1 MKKDPMAFRKRFAA
15 WKEGKSITDIYDGG
29 LPKYDTGTQNIQ
41 LGDNPTNATV
51 YSDNTFVDDFT
62 RLFDDVVVT
71 PKGARIKSESV
82 HKYQEPWDENKF
94 LNIITLGGLNNLS
107 PSQWARRAYDL
118 QNGNLTAESW
128 LYGNT
133 GVVPDKFAQEHP
145 NYALA
150 ANTLFDFWALGGN
163 SLLKNAR
170 NYATIARTPYQRYK
184 FSFSSPDGAGASTEP
199 VYLNSPK
206 YAELDLEPTYE
217 GLHEYPIE
225 EYNRVPL
232 IRGNEPLGRYNAIK
246 LKIRQITPPQFKVD
260 FGELPP
266 EATYTGDVASN
277 IISRSELGLNSGHIL
292 NPDIYPHRQI
302 LLPKPTYLDE
312 TLVDRNGNVNIR
324 NVTKMVKDFYK
335 QHPNAKSYKYINNS
349 SGNLYNHI
357 KDVVK
362 SAQSIP
368 VPEGYTR
375 QELVQAALFHD
386 IGKVFDSSKNHGHE
400 SVDMLDMLGIN
411 TSDNVK
417 NAVYNHM
424 TRSILDKDELTKALH
439 FADVARGL
447 GWDEAAYRYPH
458 LTYKFKKPNLNIEKI
473 PLREELKTRINPWL
487 KNKGYETIK
496 LDLPEEQAWEELEKR
511 IDQHLSFLRG
521 VRDPLKENPTSAD
534 DIRNAVN
541 SINSVIDEF
550 GLDPDYAKSRDAAK
564 YRMQIAGTHIPLS
577 PTSGGRRS
585 HLYGDTGRYHD
596 VTEYTRTSYSDMIGA
611 NPKTKDALYL
621 STSNDVAAQYGTAN
635 TDNREGAAY
644 IVRLPKKERI
654 EGESMSEH
662 LLKNDFDMINLNA
675 LHGRKKGGFGATFE
689 DPYRLQ
695 TGRSL
700 IQDMIKEGVLNPKFI
715 EDPDVVVREGN
726 TIQYYGGNISFDNID
741 IDRSRINT
749 VLHKMGI
756 DFQINKSKDG
766 AIYMP
771 KKLIDL
777 RNTMDAIEAAKDFL
791 TPRETPSTQMFD
803 ETTRQQLADL
813 MEFDSYDLNDPIA
826 QMFGFNNSYLR
837 TPLSKMD
844 EAQRDAL
851 VAQLTAMNDPNYLK
865 YAYAD
870 NPAGIGKQKKF
881 YDNSFPKKMLDRLE
895 AEGLITKRQIN
906 ATRKAWLHDGDALK
920 YIDFKKIANKA
931 LTRYLQSVKANKN
944 KVKFDPTSVK
954 PSVQQMIDFMR
965 SKGVVPRYE
974 IEGYGDNKVYVIEA
988 NEKNKTKN
996 AGDIKR
1002 TYGYILG
1009 DKGQKV
1015 VDIADEIT
1023 FDKKYNPDHVGK
1035 DNGSYSKN
1043 KISRKT
1049 LRTIGTA
1056 VATGSTLKRPKR
1068 NNKNE

>member
-1 MKKDPMAFRKRFAA
+1 MDPTSFRERFKA
-15 WKEGKSITDIYDGG
+15 WKEGKPITDIYDRG
-29 LPKYDTGTQNIQ
+29 LPKYNTGTQNIQ
-41 LGDNPTNATV
+41 LEDNPTNATV

-94 LNIITLGGLNNLS
+94 LNTITLGGLNNIS

-128 LYGNT
+128 LYGNA

-145 NYALA
+145 NYSFA
-150 ANTLFDFWALGGN
+150 ANTLFDFWTLGGS

-170 NYATIARTPYQRYK
+170 NYAALARTPYQRYK
-184 FSFSSPDGAGASTEP
+184 FSFSPSNRTSVSAEP
-199 VYLNSPK
+199 AYLNSPK
-206 YAELDLEPTYE
+206 YAELDLEPAYE
-217 GLHEYPIE
+217 GLYEYPIE
-225 EYNRVPL
+225 EYNKVPL
-232 IRGNEPLGRYNAIK
+232 IRENKSLDITGWNNARK

-266 EATYTGDVASN
+266 EATYNGAVASN
-277 IISRSELGLNSGHIL
+277 IVNRSELGLNSGHIL
-292 NPDIYPHRQI
+292 NPDIYPQRQI

-312 TLVDRNGNVNIR
+312 TFVDRNGNVNMR
-324 NVTKMVKDFYK
+324 NVTRMVKDFYK
-335 QHPNAKSYKYINNS
+335 QRPNAKPYKYINNN

-386 IGKVFDSSKNHGHE
+386 IGKVFDSSRNHGHE
-400 SVDMLDMLGIN
+400 SVDILNTFGIN

-447 GWDEAAYRYPH
+447 DWDEAAYNYPH
-458 LTYKFKKPNLNIEKI
+458 LTYNFKKPELNIKKI

-487 KNKGYETIK
+487 KAKGYETIK
-496 LDLPEEQAWEELEKR
+496 LSLSEEEAWNELEKR

-521 VRDPLKENPTSAD
+521 VRDPLKENAKSKN

-541 SINSVIDEF
+541 SVNSVIDEF
-550 GLDPDYAKSRDAAK
+550 GLDPDYAKSPDAAK
-564 YRMQIAGTHIPLS
+564 YRMQIAGTHIPKA
-577 PTSGGRRS
+577 PTAGGRRRR
-585 HLYGDTGRYHD
+585 LYED
-596 VTEYTRTSYSDMIGA
+596 VTDSDGTTKYTRTHWSDLIGA

-635 TDNREGAAY
+635 TDNRQGAAY
-644 IVRLPKKERI
+644 IVRLPKKERVP
-654 EGESMSEH
+654 GESMSEH
-662 LLKNDFDMINLNA
+662 LLKNDFDMIDLSG
-675 LHGRKKGGFGATFE
+675 LHGRNNGVGATFE

-700 IQDMIKEGVLNPKFI
+700 IQDMIGEGILKPKFVKNKN
-715 EDPDVVVREGN
+715 VVAQAGSGL
-726 TIQYYGGNISFDNID
+726 IWKGHSFKRLESDMA
-741 IDRSRINT
+741 RVNT
-749 VLHKMGI
+749 VLQKLGI
-756 DFQINKSKDG
+756 DFQLYKASNN

-771 KKLIDL
+771 KKLVEL
-777 RNTMDAIEAAKDFL
+777 RGIMDDVEAAMDYL
-791 TPRETPSTQMFD
+791 TPVKEDSPALLDADS
-803 ETTRQQLADL
+803 RQIGAGSAKT
-813 MEFDSYDLNDPIA
+813 EKRYDGP
-826 QMFGFNNSYLR
+826 
-837 TPLSKMD
+837 
-844 EAQRDAL
+844 
-851 VAQLTAMNDPNYLK
+851 
-865 YAYAD
+865 
-870 NPAGIGKQKKF
+870 
-881 YDNSFPKKMLDRLE
+881 FPGHILFRLE
-895 AEGLITKRQIN
+895 KDGLITKKQIN
-906 ATRKAWLHDGDALK
+906 ATKKAFLHNGDTFK

-931 LTRYLQSVKANKN
+931 LTKYLQSVKNNKN
-944 KVKFDPTSVK
+944 KTKLDPSSVK
-954 PSVQQMIDFMR
+954 PTVRQMIDFMHA
-965 SKGVVPRYE
+965 KGVIPRYE
-974 IEGYGDNKVYVIEA
+974 IEGYGDNKVFTIEA
-988 NEKNKTKN
+988 NPKNKTKN
-996 AGDIKR
+996 KGDIKR

-1015 VDIADEIT
+1015 VDIVNEID
-1023 FDKKYNPDHVGK
+1023 FDKKYNPNHIGK
-1035 DNGSYSKN
+1035 DDGSYSKE

-1049 LRTIGTA
+1049 LRTVGTA
-1056 VATGSTLKRPKR
+1056 VAVGSTLKRPKR
-1068 NNKNE
+1068 NNKNK